1 MKLPREQEERRECGP
16 EQCYDTIERFGKRW
30 NKWRRQKGMINEIG
44 NQKSLVSQKP
54 KKGTVSRKINVL
66 LNGIECF

>member
-1 MKLPREQEERRECGP
+1 
-16 EQCYDTIERFGKRW
+16 
-30 NKWRRQKGMINEIG
+30 MISEIG

-66 LNGIECF
+66 NVFKNWVKIRENFYCIRQHFFSDLDKNNFLKGKDRNQIEIC

>member
-1 MKLPREQEERRECGP
+1 
-16 EQCYDTIERFGKRW
+16 
-30 NKWRRQKGMINEIG
+30 MISEIG

-66 LNGIECF
+66 NVFKNWVKIRENFYCIR